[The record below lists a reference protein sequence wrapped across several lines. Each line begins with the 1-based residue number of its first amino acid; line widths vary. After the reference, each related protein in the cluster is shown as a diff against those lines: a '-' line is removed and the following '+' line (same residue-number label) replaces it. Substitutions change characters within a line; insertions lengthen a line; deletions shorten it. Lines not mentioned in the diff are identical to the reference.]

1 MSAVPS
7 VLICDDVAAE
17 RETVR
22 RAVAM
27 IGGIDRVLTVS
38 SGEDALL
45 RFESEHTDVVLMDV
59 RMPGMGGVEAAR
71 RLHHAH
77 PPAAIIMLATPH
89 DAEGVG
95 LAVEAGA
102 RGYIAKDASH
112 EEFAALLALV
122 LESGGPS
129 GSRVGPPSNNRP
141 VLSAREQQVLEGITR
156 GLSNAEIGRELFL
169 AEDTV
174 KTHARRLYRKM
185 GATDRAG
192 AVANGFRWGLLH

>member
-1 MSAVPS
+1 VPS
-7 VLICDDVAAE
+7 VLICDDVAVD
-17 RETVR
+17 RESVH

-27 IGGIDRVLTVS
+27 IGGIDRVMTVA

-45 RFESEHTDVVLMDV
+45 RLHTEPADVVLMDV

-71 RLHHAH
+71 RLHQAH
-77 PPAAIIMLATPH
+77 PATAVIMLATAQ

-122 LESGGPS
+122 LESGSTAGR
-129 GSRVGPPSNNRP
+129 RVGPPRHHRP

-156 GLSNAEIGRELFL
+156 GMSNAEIGRELFL

-192 AVANGFRWGLLH
+192 AVANGFRWGLLR